1 MTTIKKRRQRG
12 SRTHG
17 GGTHKNR
24 RGAGNRGGRG
34 NAGRNKHHIH
44 LHPPLGKHGFTR
56 PTSTE
61 KGREIFPI
69 NIQDLDEQITYLV
82 DAGIAEKTKEG
93 FRLSARDM
101 FENICESDS
110 VKILSSGQINHAF
123 EITAD
128 AFSQKAV
135 TQIESAGGTVIY
147 TGNSHT
153 EEE

>member
-1 MTTIKKRRQRG
+1 MRV
-12 SRTHG
+12 
-17 GGTHKNR
+17 
-24 RGAGNRGGRG
+24 AGN
-34 NAGRNKHHIH
+34 HVQSIWYD
-44 LHPPLGKHGFTR
+44 
-56 PTSTE
+56 S
-61 KGREIFPI
+61 
-69 NIQDLDEQITYLV
+69 
-82 DAGIAEKTKEG
+82 
-93 FRLSARDM
+93 
-101 FENICESDS
+101 ESDS

>member
-1 MTTIKKRRQRG
+1 MTTTKKRRQRG

-56 PTSTE
+56 PTSTR
-61 KGREIFPI
+61 KGRSILPL
-69 NIQDLDEQITYLV
+69 NIQEIEERLPSLV
-82 DAGIAEKTKEG
+82 ETGVAEKTKEG
-93 FRLSARDM
+93 FRVTARDL
-101 FENICESDS
+101 FDNICESDS
-110 VKILSSGQINHAF
+110 VKILSSGQTSYTF
-123 EITAD
+123 EIIAD
-128 AFSQKAV
+128 AFSKNAV
-135 TQIESAGGTVIY
+135 NQIEAAGGIAIY
-147 TGNSHT
+147 TNNPNI

>member
-1 MTTIKKRRQRG
+1 MTTTKKRRQRG

-17 GGTHKNR
+17 CGTHKNR

-44 LHPPLGKHGFTR
+44 LHEPLGKHGFTR
-56 PTSTE
+56 PTSTK
-61 KGREIFPI
+61 KGRAIFPL
-69 NIQDLDEQITYLV
+69 NLQELEEQITSLG
-82 DAGIAEKTKEG
+82 DAGNAEKTKEG
-93 FRLSARDM
+93 FRLSARDI
-101 FENICESDS
+101 FKNLCESDS

-128 AFSQKAV
+128 VFSQKAV
-135 TQIESAGGTVIY
+135 TQIESAGGTAIY
-147 TGNSHT
+147 TNNSHI